1 MAGSEPKMVQGP
13 AHASIR
19 GAAHHRKVYLS
30 VQSYLIEH
38 EGSYV
43 GHALTLGTRF
53 MFHSPR
59 EELCD
64 LDETCF
70 DSIETLRAAVAM
82 ALNDK

>member
-1 MAGSEPKMVQGP
+1 MAGSGPNTVQGP
-13 AHASIR
+13 AHAPLGS
-19 GAAHHRKVYLS
+19 ATYHRKVCLS

-59 EELCD
+59 EELRD

-82 ALNDK
+82 ALNDE